1 LSENESGDNHYR
13 EFNSGLVLACG
24 LRGRRYVRISRA
36 AESELCEIAGSV
48 VLVVGDV
55 AGSMRQYGDFGT
67 SQYGC
72 LAESQYSTDHSGHY
86 PR

>member
-1 LSENESGDNHYR
+1 M
-13 EFNSGLVLACG
+13 
-24 LRGRRYVRISRA
+24 A

-48 VLVVGDV
+48 LLAVGDI

-72 LAESQYSTDHSGHY
+72 LAESQYSTDYSGHDA
-86 PR
+86 RRSHGVSRL